1 MTTLAKAKIYTKTGD
16 QGKTRLVGGSCVEK
30 FNPRVEAYGTVDELN
45 SYLGIVRAHLVNN
58 APTKSL
64 DHHFERIQNEL
75 FNLGSLIACEKTE
88 LYEKLPSLK
97 EEHILLLEAE
107 IDQMS
112 SELEDLKNFI
122 LPAGQEVSAH
132 LHYARTLCR
141 RAERKTA
148 EMESTN
154 APMLVA
160 MKYLNRLSD
169 YLFVTA
175 RYCNHL
181 LKTKDVLWQQK
192 L

>member
-16 QGKTRLVGGSCVEK
+16 KGKTRLVGGSCVEK

-45 SYLGIVRAHLVNN
+45 SYLGIIRSLLKKN
-58 APTKSL
+58 AETIQL

-75 FNLGSLIACEKTE
+75 FNLGSLIACEKE
-88 LYEKLPSLK
+88 DLYSKLPPLK
-97 EEHILLLEAE
+97 EEFVLQLEAE

-112 SELEDLKNFI
+112 SHLVELKNFI

-148 EMESTN
+148 EMEVAN
-154 APMLVA
+154 EPMATVL
-160 MKYLNRLSD
+160 KYLNRLSD

-181 LKTKDVLWQQK
+181 LNTEDVLWKKDQ
-192 L
+192 